1 MEIIDRV
8 KQLCSEKGIAL
19 YTLESALGFGNGSLA
34 KTKNMSA
41 DRLYAIAN
49 YFHVSMEYIMTGSD
63 DTMSQ
68 KEDKNEL
75 SEKEL
80 EIYKEKERVLK
91 ELNIA
96 NQELL
101 EIYQKIGTCQTR
113 KDVLEERLRDL
124 DNQLTELKKDDFT
137 LDFSIFK
144 E

>member
-19 YTLESALGFGNGSLA
+19 YTLESALGFGNGSIA

-41 DRLYAIAN
+41 DRLYAIAK
-49 YFHVSMEYIMTGSD
+49 YFHVSMEYIMTGND
-63 DTMSQ
+63 DTKSQ
-68 KEDKNEL
+68 KEEKNEL

-101 EIYQKIGTCQTR
+101 EIYQKIGTYQTK
-113 KDVLEERLRDL
+113 KDVLEKRYKDL
-124 DNQLTELKKDDFT
+124 DNQLKQIKDDE
-137 LDFSIFK
+137 FSFDLGIH
-144 E
+144 

>member
-19 YTLESALGFGNGSLA
+19 YTLESALGFGNGSIA

-41 DRLYAIAN
+41 DRLYAIAK

-63 DTMSQ
+63 DTKSQ
-68 KEDKNEL
+68 KEEKNEL

-101 EIYQKIGTCQTR
+101 EIYQKIGTCQTK
-113 KDVLEERLRDL
+113 KDVLEERYKDL
-124 DNQLTELKKDDFT
+124 DNQLKQIKDDE
-137 LDFSIFK
+137 FSFDLGIH
-144 E
+144 